1 MELIHDL
8 LSSAD
13 EDIKKTRLRYKSKM
27 AHIQFNKYLDSLIE
41 KELINKKEAY
51 QEGIT
56 YHITDDG
63 VKLLESLEVVLTRLK

>member
-1 MELIHDL
+1 VELIHDI

-27 AHIQFNKYLDSLIE
+27 AHMQFNKYLETLIE
-41 KELINKKEAY
+41 KEFINKKETD
-51 QEGIT
+51 EECII

-63 VKLLESLEVVLTRLK
+63 MKLLESLDEVLTRLK